1 MFHVKPREGEKV
13 NAEDVKGICR
23 RLMGKN
29 NTRVINGAIVST
41 DGTKITV
48 SYIHPKHY
56 DTIRVRVQK
65 KNGHR
70 RAKTFKTW
78 QKVDEVR
85 NAIAEM
91 LD

>member
-1 MFHVKPREGEKV
+1 M

-29 NTRVINGAIVST
+29 NTMVINGAIMST

-48 SYIHPKHY
+48 SYIHPSHY
-56 DTIRVRVQK
+56 NTLRVRVQK

-70 RAKTFKTW
+70 RAKTFKIW
-78 QKVDEVR
+78 QTVDEVKS
-85 NAIAEM
+85 AIIEM
-91 LD
+91 LE

>member
-1 MFHVKPREGEKV
+1 M

-29 NTRVINGAIVST
+29 NTRVINGSLMST

-48 SYIHPKHY
+48 SYIHPKYY

-70 RAKTFKTW
+70 RAKTFKIW
-78 QKVDEVR
+78 QTVDEVR
-85 NAIAEM
+85 SAIAEM
-91 LD
+91 LE

>member
-1 MFHVKPREGEKV
+1 M
-13 NAEDVKGICR
+13 NAKYVKGICR

-29 NTRVINGAIVST
+29 NTRVINGALMST

-48 SYIHPKHY
+48 SYIHPSSY

-70 RAKTFKTW
+70 RAKTFKIW
-78 QKVDEVR
+78 QTADEVR
-85 NAIAEM
+85 SAIIKM

>member
-1 MFHVKPREGEKV
+1 M

-29 NTRVINGAIVST
+29 NTRVINGALMST

-48 SYIHPKHY
+48 SYIHPSHY

-65 KNGHR
+65 KNGYR
-70 RAKTFKTW
+70 RAKTFKVW
-78 QKVDEVR
+78 QSVGEVR
-85 NAIAEM
+85 SAIAEM

>member
-1 MFHVKPREGEKV
+1 M

-48 SYIHPKHY
+48 SYIHPKY
-56 DTIRVRVQK
+56 YNTIRVRVQK

-70 RAKTFKTW
+70 MAKTFKIW
-78 QKVDEVR
+78 QTMDEVR
-85 NAIAEM
+85 SAIAEM
-91 LD
+91 LE

>member
-1 MFHVKPREGEKV
+1 M

-29 NTRVINGAIVST
+29 NTRVINGALMST
-41 DGTKITV
+41 NGTKITV
-48 SYIHPKHY
+48 SYIHPKYY

-65 KNGHR
+65 KNCHR
-70 RAKTFKTW
+70 KAKTFKIW
-78 QKVDEVR
+78 QSVDEVR
-85 NAIAEM
+85 SAITEM

>member
-1 MFHVKPREGEKV
+1 M

-29 NTRVINGAIVST
+29 NTRVINGALMST
-41 DGTKITV
+41 DGTKLTV

-56 DTIRVRVQK
+56 NTIRVRVQK
-65 KNGHR
+65 KNSHR
-70 RAKTFKTW
+70 RAKTFKVW
-78 QKVDEVR
+78 QTVDEVR
-85 NAIAEM
+85 NAIVEM

>member
-1 MFHVKPREGEKV
+1 M

-29 NTRVINGAIVST
+29 NIRVINGALVST

-48 SYIHPKHY
+48 SYIHPRHY
-56 DTIRVRVQK
+56 NTIRVRVQK

-70 RAKTFKTW
+70 RAKTFKVW
-78 QKVDEVR
+78 QTMGEVKS
-85 NAIAEM
+85 AIAEM

>member
-1 MFHVKPREGEKV
+1 M

-29 NTRVINGAIVST
+29 NTRVINGAIMST

-48 SYIHPKHY
+48 SYIHPKY
-56 DTIRVRVQK
+56 YNTIRVRVQK

-70 RAKTFKTW
+70 RAKTFNIW
-78 QKVDEVR
+78 QTADEVR
-85 NAIAEM
+85 SAIAEM
-91 LD
+91 LE

>member
-1 MFHVKPREGEKV
+1 M

-29 NTRVINGAIVST
+29 NTRVINGAIMST
-41 DGTKITV
+41 DGIKATV
-48 SYIHPKHY
+48 SYIHPKHCN
-56 DTIRVRVQK
+56 TLRVRVQK

-70 RAKTFKTW
+70 RAKTFKIW
-78 QKVDEVR
+78 QTVDEVR

-91 LD
+91 LE

>member
-1 MFHVKPREGEKV
+1 M

-29 NTRVINGAIVST
+29 NTRVINGALVST

-48 SYIHPKHY
+48 SYIHPKY
-56 DTIRVRVQK
+56 YNTIRVRVQK
-65 KNGHR
+65 KSGHR
-70 RAKTFKTW
+70 RAKTFKVW
-78 QKVDEVR
+78 QTVDEVR
-85 NAIAEM
+85 NAVAKM

>member
-1 MFHVKPREGEKV
+1 M

-29 NTRVINGAIVST
+29 NTRIINGAIMST

-48 SYIHPKHY
+48 SYIHPKY
-56 DTIRVRVQK
+56 YNTIRVRVQK

-70 RAKTFKTW
+70 RAKTFKIW
-78 QKVDEVR
+78 QTVDEVR
-85 NAIAEM
+85 NAIVEM
-91 LD
+91 LN

>member
-1 MFHVKPREGEKV
+1 M
-13 NAEDVKGICR
+13 NAGDVKGICR

-29 NTRVINGAIVST
+29 KTKVINGALMST

-48 SYIHPKHY
+48 SYIHPKYY

-70 RAKTFKTW
+70 RAKTFKIW
-78 QKVDEVR
+78 QTVGEVR
-85 NAIAEM
+85 SAIAKM

>member
-1 MFHVKPREGEKV
+1 M
-13 NAEDVKGICR
+13 NAEYVKGICR

-29 NTRVINGAIVST
+29 NTRVINGALMST
-41 DGTKITV
+41 DGTKVTV

-56 DTIRVRVQK
+56 NTLIRVRVQK

-70 RAKTFKTW
+70 RARTFKIW
-78 QKVDEVR
+78 QTADEVR
-85 NAIAEM
+85 SAIIKM

>member
-1 MFHVKPREGEKV
+1 M
-13 NAEDVKGICR
+13 NAKYIKGICR

-29 NTRVINGAIVST
+29 NTRVINGALMST
-41 DGTKITV
+41 DGTKITI
-48 SYIHPKHY
+48 SYIHPKYY

-70 RAKTFKTW
+70 RAKTFKIW
-78 QKVDEVR
+78 QTVDEVR
-85 NAIAEM
+85 SAIAEM

>member
-1 MFHVKPREGEKV
+1 M

-29 NTRVINGAIVST
+29 NIRVINGALMST

-48 SYIHPKHY
+48 SYIHPSHY
-56 DTIRVRVQK
+56 NTIRVRVQK

-70 RAKTFKTW
+70 RAKTFKIW
-78 QKVDEVR
+78 QTVDEVR
-85 NAIAEM
+85 SAIAEM
-91 LD
+91 LE

>member
-1 MFHVKPREGEKV
+1 MFHVKPGEGEKM

-29 NTRVINGAIVST
+29 NTSVINGAIMSP

-48 SYIHPKHY
+48 SYIHPRHY
-56 DTIRVRVQK
+56 NTIRVRIQK

-70 RAKTFKTW
+70 RAKTFKIW
-78 QKVDEVR
+78 QTVDEVR
-85 NAIAEM
+85 SAIVEM
-91 LD
+91 LE

>member
-1 MFHVKPREGEKV
+1 M

-29 NTRVINGAIVST
+29 NTRVINGALMST

-48 SYIHPKHY
+48 SYIHPKSY
-56 DTIRVRVQK
+56 NTIRVRVQK

-70 RAKTFKTW
+70 RAKTFKIW
-78 QKVDEVR
+78 QTVDEVKS
-85 NAIAEM
+85 AIVKM

>member
-1 MFHVKPREGEKV
+1 M

-29 NTRVINGAIVST
+29 NTRVINGAIMST

-48 SYIHPKHY
+48 SYIHPSHY
-56 DTIRVRVQK
+56 NTIRVRVQK

-70 RAKTFKTW
+70 RAKTFKVW
-78 QKVDEVR
+78 QSVAEVKS
-85 NAIAEM
+85 AIVKM
-91 LD
+91 LN

>member
-1 MFHVKPREGEKV
+1 M
-13 NAEDVKGICR
+13 NAKYVKGICR

-29 NTRVINGAIVST
+29 NTRVINGALMST

-48 SYIHPKHY
+48 SYIHPRSGN
-56 DTIRVRVQK
+56 TIRVRVQK

-70 RAKTFKTW
+70 RAKTFKIW
-78 QKVDEVR
+78 QTVDEVR
-85 NAIAEM
+85 SAITEM

>member
-1 MFHVKPREGEKV
+1 M

-29 NTRVINGAIVST
+29 NTRVINGALMST

-48 SYIHPKHY
+48 SYIHPKYY
-56 DTIRVRVQK
+56 DTIRVRIQK

-70 RAKTFKTW
+70 RAKTFKVW
-78 QKVDEVR
+78 QTVGEVKS
-85 NAIAEM
+85 AIVEM

>member
-1 MFHVKPREGEKV
+1 M
-13 NAEDVKGICR
+13 NAGDVKGICR

-48 SYIHPKHY
+48 SYIHPKYY

-65 KNGHR
+65 RNDHR
-70 RAKTFKTW
+70 MAKTFKIW
-78 QKVDEVR
+78 QTVNEVKS
-85 NAIAEM
+85 AIAEM
-91 LD
+91 LE

>member
-1 MFHVKPREGEKV
+1 M

-29 NTRVINGAIVST
+29 NTRVINGALMST

-48 SYIHPKHY
+48 SYIYSRHY
-56 DTIRVRVQK
+56 NTIRVRVQK

-70 RAKTFKTW
+70 RAKTFKVW
-78 QKVDEVR
+78 QTVEEVR
-85 NAIAEM
+85 SAIAEM
-91 LD
+91 LE

>member
-1 MFHVKPREGEKV
+1 MNV
-13 NAEDVKGICR
+13 EDVKGICR

-29 NTRVINGAIVST
+29 NTRVINGAIMST

-48 SYIHPKHY
+48 SCIHPKHY
-56 DTIRVRVQK
+56 NTLRVRVQK

-70 RAKTFKTW
+70 RAKTFKIW
-78 QKVDEVR
+78 QTVDEVR
-85 NAIAEM
+85 NAIAKM

>member
-1 MFHVKPREGEKV
+1 M

-29 NTRVINGAIVST
+29 NTRVINGAIMST
-41 DGTKITV
+41 DGTKVTG
-48 SYIHPKHY
+48 SYIHPSHY
-56 DTIRVRVQK
+56 NTLRVRVQK

-70 RAKTFKTW
+70 RAKTFKIW
-78 QKVDEVR
+78 QTVDEVKS
-85 NAIAEM
+85 AIIEM

>member
-1 MFHVKPREGEKV
+1 M
-13 NAEDVKGICR
+13 NAKYIKSICR

-48 SYIHPKHY
+48 SYIHPKSY
-56 DTIRVRVQK
+56 NTIRVRVQK

-70 RAKTFKTW
+70 RAKTFKIW
-78 QKVDEVR
+78 QNVDEVR
-85 NAIAEM
+85 SAIAAM

>member
-1 MFHVKPREGEKV
+1 M
-13 NAEDVKGICR
+13 NAKYVKGICR

-29 NTRVINGAIVST
+29 NTREINGALMST

-48 SYIHPKHY
+48 SYIHPRYY

-70 RAKTFKTW
+70 RAKTFKIW
-78 QKVDEVR
+78 QTVDEVR
-85 NAIAEM
+85 SAIAEM
-91 LD
+91 LS